1 MASGESRTPNAGGR
15 AMGHITPRAPHFDN
29 HRSHAVAPFE
39 DEELTALRDEN
50 KQLRELVIQLSKLV
64 IKNVV
69 EHK

>member
-1 MASGESRTPNAGGR
+1 
-15 AMGHITPRAPHFDN
+15 MGQATPRPPHFDN
-29 HRSHAVAPFE
+29 HRSHAVNHFG

-69 EHK
+69 DHK

>member
-1 MASGESRTPNAGGR
+1 MGQART
-15 AMGHITPRAPHFDN
+15 PHFDS
-29 HRSHAVAPFE
+29 HRSPTVSPFE
-39 DEELTALRDEN
+39 EVEMTALRDEN